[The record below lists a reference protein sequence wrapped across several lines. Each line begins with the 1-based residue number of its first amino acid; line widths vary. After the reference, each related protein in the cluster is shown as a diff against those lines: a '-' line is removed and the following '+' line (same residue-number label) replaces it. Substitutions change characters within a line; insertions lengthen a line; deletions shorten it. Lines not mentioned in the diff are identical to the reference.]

1 MKFLLIILFLTT
13 FRAERCGEAI
23 PLLQVTVYNY
33 RFNEYDGS
41 SHKIVTEKARA
52 FNKFVE
58 KPTQLY
64 KLK

>member
-1 MKFLLIILFLTT
+1 MKLLLVILFLTA

-23 PLLQVTVYNY
+23 PLLQVTVYDY
-33 RFNEYDGS
+33 RFNEYDSS
-41 SHKIVTEKARA
+41 SHKIVTERARA

-58 KPTQLY
+58 KPIQLY